1 MMITYHQPIDIKD
14 GRQWLEKALSKDN
27 DLVIRIFEPQRL
39 RQSEFTKAG
48 STLLWL
54 RQVTCSLDGYIWII
68 ENNMMDANIIFEQQ
82 DSVLLE
88 KCVYFLEH
96 KPSDLLKIQGSDSA
110 IERTRAQS
118 LYAYGSYQIV
128 RMLTLAARSKK
139 SGPILDNSGLLL
151 HPELIEAIAQM
162 LMLPEQYVQAAQA
175 EKSTISTLISTE
187 KVRRAAKENI
197 QIMATISPSEFLP
210 RIAKACASIQ
220 YSHRTNLAALQLDQ
234 CKCDDDGWCIE

>member
-1 MMITYHQPIDIKD
+1 MMVSYQQSIDIKG
-14 GRQWLEKALSKDN
+14 GRQWLEKALSEDN
-27 DLVIRIFEPQRL
+27 GLVIRIFEPERL
-39 RQSEFTKAG
+39 QESEFTKAG

-54 RQVTCSLDGYIWII
+54 KQVTCSLDGYIWII
-68 ENNMMDANIIFEQQ
+68 ENDMMDADTIFEQQ

-128 RMLTLAARSKK
+128 RMLTLAAK
-139 SGPILDNSGLLL
+139 SQTSGGRALDDSRLLL
-151 HPELIEAIAQM
+151 HPELIKVIAQM
-162 LMLPEQYVQAAQA
+162 LMLPEQYVQAAHA

-187 KVRRAAKENI
+187 KVRRGARENI
-197 QIMATISPSEFLP
+197 QIMASISPSEFLP

-234 CKCDDDGWCIE
+234 CKCDEDDEW